1 MDHESTGELFQA
13 AVGGD
18 AAAWKALVERLSP
31 LVWSVIRAHGLSRTD
46 GQEVFQTTWFR
57 LAQHLRRIREPDKV
71 SSWLATT
78 ARNES
83 LKALRAAR
91 RFTLSDDVETL
102 EWAADEHTPEQAV
115 IASEE
120 AVVQAE
126 RARQLWK
133 AFQELG
139 ENCQRLLRVLMGSPP
154 SSYRE
159 VAVALDIAV
168 GSIGPMRQRCLRR
181 LRDLLAERGV
191 R

>member
-1 MDHESTGELFQA
+1 VDHESTGELFQA
-13 AVGGD
+13 AVDGD
-18 AAAWKALVERLSP
+18 AAAWKTLVERLSP
-31 LVWSVIRAHGLSRTD
+31 LVWSVIRAHGLSRAD

-83 LKALRAAR
+83 FKALRAASR
-91 RFTLSDDVETL
+91 VTFSDDETF

-120 AVVQAE
+120 AAAQAE
-126 RARQLWK
+126 RVRQLWK